1 MVQRRL
7 GNGSA
12 LYDQTECR
20 QVLLTLDVMF
30 RSGRVHVFTCFGLV
44 SGGAWLISKAS
55 GRLAGM
61 RGPATRLKRDVR
73 PVLDVISD
81 GRRVCVRDGEG
92 SVCVL
97 RRKYCLAQAV
107 YGMSEQQRKAN
118 STVVK
123 TKVAAA

>member
-20 QVLLTLDVMF
+20 QVLLSLDVMF

-92 SVCVL
+92 SVCATGEILFGAGGV
-97 RRKYCLAQAV
+97 RYV
-107 YGMSEQQRKAN
+107 
-118 STVVK
+118 
-123 TKVAAA
+123 